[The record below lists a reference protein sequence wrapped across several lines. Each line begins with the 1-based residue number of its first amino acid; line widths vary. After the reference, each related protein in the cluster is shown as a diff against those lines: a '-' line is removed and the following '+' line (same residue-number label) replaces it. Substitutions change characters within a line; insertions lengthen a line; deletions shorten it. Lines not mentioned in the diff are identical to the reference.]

1 MTSEKFWCRKRA
13 SSKRRDILWFLD
25 CWKATILFIG
35 FIFCF
40 SLLKPIFETVEA
52 YCKGSYMSQHLVHI
66 VKFESH
72 AQMSGRLQNKQNVN
86 TGFCISLVIS
96 NFFFYLKPVVPYQA
110 ARGRRS
116 PRRLPWR
123 TWGWTRAAGS
133 SGGPWHRTGRT
144 RPWRCCGPST
154 SPASSTWRVGS
165 GTTPGGTT
173 WLAD

>member
-1 MTSEKFWCRKRA
+1 MISGLLEGYNTIYR
-13 SSKRRDILWFLD
+13 LH
-25 CWKATILFIG
+25 ILF
-35 FIFCF
+35 
-40 SLLKPIFETVEA
+40 EYEA

-123 TWGWTRAAGS
+123 T
-133 SGGPWHRTGRT
+133 
-144 RPWRCCGPST
+144 
-154 SPASSTWRVGS
+154 
-165 GTTPGGTT
+165 
-173 WLAD
+173 